1 MSASAD
7 GSTGMRVTTRRYA
20 RIVVAAPAGEFS
32 DHSTAGALE
41 AALAPLLA
49 PADGGNDGVLLDFEG
64 VDYIARMISR
74 NTDAIE
80 FDALRPRLKALLEL
94 HRAAQTEEAR
104 EALVGLFE
112 DAFLATAWHV
122 AHDLLENGWEP
133 SEGPTGARDRGHL
146 RVVRGSD
153 AA

>member
-1 MSASAD
+1 
-7 GSTGMRVTTRRYA
+7 
-20 RIVVAAPAGEFS
+20 
-32 DHSTAGALE
+32 
-41 AALAPLLA
+41 
-49 PADGGNDGVLLDFEG
+49 
-64 VDYIARMISR
+64 MISKS
-74 NTDAIE
+74 TDQIE

-104 EALVGLFE
+104 AALVGLFE

-122 AHDLLENGWEP
+122 AHDLLENGWAP
-133 SEGPTGARDRGHL
+133 SDAAPVARDRGHL